1 MKRSIYYGDI
11 EGSINTQE
19 GKKRLWEEEN
29 IIFVGGVHAFK
40 IIPRKGNNPLVELW
54 HEDDEQL
61 FTPTMND
68 TVQFDIHW
76 LKDLRNLIDVTIEKL
91 ESK

>member
-1 MKRSIYYGDI
+1 MKRSIYYGDM
-11 EGSINTQE
+11 EGSINTKQ
-19 GKKRLWEEEN
+19 GKERLWEEEN

-40 IIPRKGNNPLVELW
+40 VIQRKGYDPLIELW

-61 FTPTMND
+61 FTPTNN
-68 TVQFDIHW
+68 TVQFDVVW

-91 ESK
+91 EIK